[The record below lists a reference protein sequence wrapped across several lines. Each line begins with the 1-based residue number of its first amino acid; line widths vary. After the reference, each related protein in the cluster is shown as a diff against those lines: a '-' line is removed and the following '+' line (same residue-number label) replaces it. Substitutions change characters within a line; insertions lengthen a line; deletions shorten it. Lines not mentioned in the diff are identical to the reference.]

1 MRAAFIGRFAA
12 WMNPLTTRPKVL
24 PKRRPKLTEIAEL
37 KLHTYVIE
45 HDLGFAPN
53 PFFGACTLACCKPD
67 IRIHAKLGHIVMGTG
82 GAKAGRQGYLTY
94 WMRVEEIISFDR
106 FWDDPRFVLK
116 KPEMRGSAMQRH
128 GDNIYHRD
136 RETGEWRW
144 VDSFHS
150 EPGGQLSA
158 SNLERDTGRTDRVLI
173 GREFAYWGVRGPK
186 IPDALA
192 DFVVKRQGWKC
203 NFSRDRLAAMLA
215 WLGTQ
220 PERGFLGEP
229 ADWER
234 IAL

>member
-1 MRAAFIGRFAA
+1 MH
-12 WMNPLTTRPKVL
+12 LRPD
-24 PKRRPKLTEIAEL
+24 EIAEL

-67 IRIHAKLGHIVMGTG
+67 IRLHAKLGDIVMGTG
-82 GAKAGRQGYLTY
+82 GKTTARQGYLTY
-94 WMRVEEIISFDR
+94 WMRVDEIINFDKFWEDSR
-106 FWDDPRFVLK
+106 FSLK
-116 KPEMRGSAMQRH
+116 KPSMRGSAMQRH

-150 EPGGQLSA
+150 ELNGQISV
-158 SNLERDTGRTDRVLI
+158 SNLKRDTGRTDRILV
-173 GREFAYWGVRGPK
+173 GHDFAYWGRTGPK

-203 NFSRDRLAAMLA
+203 NFSPDRLAAILA
-215 WLGTQ
+215 WLGAQ
-220 PERGFLGEP
+220 PERGYLGEP
-229 ADWER
+229 ADWCN
-234 IAL
+234 INL